1 MTWGVVTLLLGTHL
15 GANLG
20 ALGALR
26 LPTLNRPRL
35 RLALG
40 GALRGGV
47 RQGGVRQPHPT
58 GGDDVVVPGPD
69 EINPREPLL
78 PGKDWGGGGGCVT
91 TPRATPARVTPPRAT
106 PARGTTPRAAPL
118 RVTPFVLHTPV
129 CVSVSSPPRR
139 VSLLLR
145 HSDITVTSL

>member
-78 PGKDWGGGGGCVT
+78 PGKDWGGGGGVCHHA
-91 TPRATPARVTPPRAT
+91 PRHTRPRHPAPCHTRPWHHAPCRTPPRHPLCVT
-106 PARGTTPRAAPL
+106 HARVRVRVVPPPTRLPSLAPL
-118 RVTPFVLHTPV
+118 
-129 CVSVSSPPRR
+129 
-139 VSLLLR
+139 
-145 HSDITVTSL
+145 

>member
-78 PGKDWGGGGGCVT
+78 PGKDWGGGGVGVSARPAPHPPAS
-91 TPRATPARVTPPRAT
+91 PRPVPHPPVAPRPVPHPPASPPLCYTRPCAC
-106 PARGTTPRAAPL
+106 PCP
-118 RVTPFVLHTPV
+118 
-129 CVSVSSPPRR
+129 PPRR